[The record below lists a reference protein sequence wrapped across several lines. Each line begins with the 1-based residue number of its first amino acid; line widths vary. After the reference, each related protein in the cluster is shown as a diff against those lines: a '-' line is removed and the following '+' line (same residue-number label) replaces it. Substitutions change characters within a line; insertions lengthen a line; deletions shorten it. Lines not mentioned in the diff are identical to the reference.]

1 MLVKALEI
9 ASVEQSKQ
17 LHEQFAL
24 KEFDPEIKVK
34 TVVELYN
41 QMNIK
46 NISENLANNYINTA
60 FSLLDNLGVIN
71 ERKTELADI
80 ASSLIG
86 RDN

>member
-1 MLVKALEI
+1 
-9 ASVEQSKQ
+9 
-17 LHEQFAL
+17 
-24 KEFDPEIKVK
+24 
-34 TVVELYN
+34 
-41 QMNIK
+41 MNIK